1 MSPKNTQINNKG
13 FTLIE
18 VLITILT
25 LGVMAAI
32 AGPSFMTWINNKK
45 IDQVATDIEG
55 ALKEAQSTAVRKSIS
70 CTVSITAATISA
82 TNSCLPSGLRDI
94 QGSNS
99 NLAISGT
106 GGATTTVTFSALGT
120 VTNTQAFV
128 VYRTDVASTV
138 GTKRCVVISSGIG
151 TTKAG
156 NYTGA
161 FPLPSAPTA
170 AAITTIS
177 DSCTVT

>member
-1 MSPKNTQINNKG
+1 MLPKIKQTTNKG

-18 VLITILT
+18 VLITILI
-25 LGVMAAI
+25 LGIMAAI
-32 AGPSFMTWINNKK
+32 AGPSFMTWVNNKK
-45 IDQVATDIEG
+45 IDQVATNIEG

-70 CTVSITAATISA
+70 CTVSITAAAITA
-82 TNSCLPSGLRDI
+82 TNSCLPSGSRDI
-94 QGSNS
+94 EGSNN

-106 GGATTTVTFSALGT
+106 GGATTTVTFSSLGT

-128 VYRTDVASTV
+128 VYRTDVASTT

-156 NYTGA
+156 RYTGT

-170 AAITTIS
+170 AQITTIS
-177 DSCTVT
+177 NDCTII